1 MRRIKR
7 KIIALVLLAAAAAAG
22 FAVQGWLGIFLWPL
36 TLCALALLLEI
47 ALAAID
53 IYLTVNRNLAE
64 VSRIKARVR
73 GLSNEQLRE
82 LCESPSHRDSGF
94 ARVELMRRGIAARPP
109 KEQLFSM
116 LTSGNSVMCG
126 QAMGYLQMFYPEL
139 RALLPKGSSNLD
151 PPEVWRAR
159 VAAVQSAG

>member
-22 FAVQGWLGIFLWPL
+22 FAVQGWMGTFLWPL
-36 TLCALALLLEI
+36 TLCALVLLLGI
-47 ALAAID
+47 ALFMID
-53 IYLTVNRNLAE
+53 VLVTIIRKRAE
-64 VSRIKARVR
+64 VRRIGARVR
-73 GLSNEQLRE
+73 PLSNEQLRD
-82 LCESPSHRDSGF
+82 LCESPSHRDSAF
-94 ARVELMRRGIAARPP
+94 ARVELMRRGHDARPP
-109 KEQLFSM
+109 REQVFTM

-139 RALLPKGSSNLD
+139 RLPKGSSNVD

-159 VAAVQSAG
+159 VAQFRSAG